1 MHGEIVVLPS
11 CLVDLLLLTVTHQ
24 VLHHDRGFLVAP
36 GIAGFLADPLS
47 VRTVNIDNTIN
58 IDTEQHGGVGSLFRN
73 TLEAY
78 PYLLPNLIGAMLCW
92 STALMVHCGMPET
105 LSECRSANLIGRD
118 FCRWMQNFLVSFLQR
133 CKRQRTSRS
142 TAIRQSPECIQ
153 GHYGSLENSEHVIQ
167 EQQHSQ
173 STTTSI
179 SYIWSLRNT
188 RYHLIAYWYYSLVII
203 AIDEAFPLYC
213 ISQNNG
219 LHGLS
224 EKEIGEI
231 LSISGLIFSLF
242 QYKVYSECSFQPFF
256 HHIRRILPDQIFLS

>member
-1 MHGEIVVLPS
+1 M
-11 CLVDLLLLTVTHQ
+11 
-24 VLHHDRGFLVAP
+24 VAP
-36 GIAGFLADPLS
+36 GIAGFLADPLC
-47 VRTVNIDNTIN
+47 VRTINNDNTIN
-58 IDTEQHGGVGSLFRN
+58 VDTGQHSSLFHN

-78 PYLLPNLIGAMLCW
+78 PYLLPNLLGAILCW
-92 STALMVHCGMPET
+92 STALIVYCGMPET

-118 FCRWMQNFLVSFLQR
+118 VCSWMQNFLVSFFQR
-133 CKRQRTSRS
+133 CKWSRTSRS
-142 TAIRQSPECIQ
+142 DAIRQSSECTQ
-153 GHYGSLENSEHVIQ
+153 GHYGSLENSEHIIQ
-167 EQQHSQ
+167 EQQQPRH

-179 SYIWSLRNT
+179 SYIWSRQKT

-213 ISQNNG
+213 ISRNNG

-242 QYKVYSECSFQPFF
+242 QYKIYSEYLHMVCCSTV
-256 HHIRRILPDQIFLS
+256 HSSHSAYII